1 MDRVPPKSRQEAEWV
16 EDWNINI
23 LVFDVQSVGSRNFMT
38 HPIPAVE
45 RYALLRD
52 LEDSDSASTK
62 GVFVSQCMKVQWAG
76 DLGALRE
83 FKRKEGDSMPH
94 IIDCFVR
101 LGSLNPCH
109 DMGLIRCD
117 QE

>member
-1 MDRVPPKSRQEAEWV
+1 MDRMIPKSKQEAEWV
-16 EDWNINI
+16 EDWKINV
-23 LVFDVQSVGSRNFMT
+23 LVFDVQSLGAKNFMT
-38 HPIPAVE
+38 HPIPAAE

-52 LEDSDSASTK
+52 LEDSDGAGTK

-76 DLGALRE
+76 NLSALRE
-83 FKRKEGDSMPH
+83 FRQKEGPALSH

-109 DMGLIRCD
+109 DMGLIRCS